1 MQVIKFM
8 IASLVGMNARGQVR
22 SSESDPGGRGSC
34 QGTTDVEVVSICE
47 RERARM
53 RHEREKMGKK
63 GA

>member
-8 IASLVGMNARGQVR
+8 IASLVRMNARGQVR

-34 QGTTDVEVVSICE
+34 RGTTDVEVVSICE